1 MYNLFS
7 MNEFNPQYLNREL
20 TGYPDTM
27 IFVVFQGQVGIGGV
41 DLSHETVAYN
51 TGLFDQTIKNT
62 EEKLSVDDGGILY
75 DYGNYLLIDSYF
87 SRGTKIQPLVGV
99 SKSDLTEAKKALRR
113 KTGQL
118 VADCSGRKVK
128 VVHEDKSEESF
139 EPQSLQESLRGVSS

>member
-1 MYNLFS
+1 M
-7 MNEFNPQYLNREL
+7 
-20 TGYPDTM
+20 
-27 IFVVFQGQVGIGGV
+27 
-41 DLSHETVAYN
+41 
-51 TGLFDQTIKNT
+51 
-62 EEKLSVDDGGILY
+62 DDGGILY